1 MSDRVNHKALAD
13 ELLGD
18 ITMYILHRYHQL
30 HDEYSNNKQRTINN
44 SNANTNSSSITGG
57 VAKHNADDQINLS
70 SHKATASV
78 LCGILPRKQ
87 VISFMT

>member
-1 MSDRVNHKALAD
+1 MGQITDKANGKALAD

-30 HDEYSNNKQRTINN
+30 QDEVANKKNSTTTTTTATGLIKNNT
-44 SNANTNSSSITGG
+44 
-57 VAKHNADDQINLS
+57 DDQTNLS

-87 VISFMT
+87 VISFMA